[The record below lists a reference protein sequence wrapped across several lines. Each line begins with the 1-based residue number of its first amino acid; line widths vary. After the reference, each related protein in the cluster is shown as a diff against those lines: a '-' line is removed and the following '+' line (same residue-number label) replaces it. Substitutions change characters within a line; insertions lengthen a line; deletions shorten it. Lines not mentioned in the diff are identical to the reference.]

1 MRADRLLSILI
12 LLQSRGKLTADDLA
26 RELEVSPRT
35 IYRDMDALS
44 IAGFPVYADPG
55 KGGGYALLA
64 DYQLELSGF
73 NTRDIQALA
82 TLSIPDSLDEIG
94 LGAGLR
100 AALLKLLA
108 ALEDDPQRDQQWMR
122 QRFLMDSPRSRER
135 QRGNSTLRMVQQAVW
150 EDRLIAAR
158 LEYPGLPGYNDPL
171 EIAPLTLV
179 SSGARWYLIGARR
192 DFTRVYPLS
201 TMAKVTLLDRTFTRP
216 VDFNPRPIWQAW
228 RDAQEQHEGTYPV
241 TAWISPDVLARIR
254 YFNLW
259 QVKILEEQRDDPGW
273 ILVELV
279 FDHFFQAR
287 TELLG
292 LGAAVRVVEP
302 EALRLSII
310 DYAKLISKLY

>member
-12 LLQSRGKLTADDLA
+12 LLQSRGKLTADALA

-55 KGGGYALLA
+55 VGGGYALLG
-64 DYQLELSGF
+64 DYELELSGF

-82 TLSIPDSLDEIG
+82 TLSVPDSLDEIG

-108 ALEDDPQRDQQWMR
+108 ALEEDPQRDHHWMR
-122 QRFLMDSPRSRER
+122 QRFLMDSPRSHSNR
-135 QRGNSTLRMVQQAVW
+135 QRHSTLRLVQQAVW

-158 LEYPGLPGYNDPL
+158 LQYPSLPGNNAPL
-171 EIAPLTLV
+171 EITPLTLV
-179 SSGARWYLIGARR
+179 SSGSRWYLIGARR

-201 TMAKVTLLDRTFTRP
+201 TMAEVTLLDKAFTRP
-216 VDFNPRPIWQAW
+216 ADFDPRPVWQAW
-228 RDAQEQHEGTYPV
+228 RDAQEKHEGTYPV
-241 TAWISPDVLARIR
+241 TTRMKADLLDQLRQHDRWRVRIIEIQEKESDW
-254 YFNLW
+254 L
-259 QVKILEEQRDDPGW
+259 
-273 ILVELV
+273 LVELV

-292 LGAAVRVVEP
+292 LGAAVRVIEP

-310 DYAKLISKLY
+310 DYAKLISQLY